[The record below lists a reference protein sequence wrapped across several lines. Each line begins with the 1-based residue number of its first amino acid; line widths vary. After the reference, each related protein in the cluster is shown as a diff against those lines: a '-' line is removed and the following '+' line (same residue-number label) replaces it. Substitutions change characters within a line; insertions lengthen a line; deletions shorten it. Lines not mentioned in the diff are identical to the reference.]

1 MHTSS
6 PTPMTM
12 PAAANGGSTNGGSC
26 NGRRLH
32 SAPYDADARCYYSAG
47 GEYVCGASPAKP
59 KCDSF
64 FADSADANTI
74 PQNHPQRRFEEL
86 RHQQGP
92 AAFVAANEVQPVA
105 ISGSLAAT
113 LF

>member
-6 PTPMTM
+6 PTPMFM
-12 PAAANGGSTNGGSC
+12 PAASTAGSGSC
-26 NGRRLH
+26 NGRALH
-32 SAPYDADARCYYSAG
+32 TAPYGADTRCYYSAG
-47 GEYVCGASPAKP
+47 GEYVCGAKPAAP

-64 FADSADANTI
+64 FADSTDSKTI
-74 PQNHPQRRFEEL
+74 PSNHPHKRLEEL
-86 RHQQGP
+86 RNGP